1 MCKDETFLV
10 IRSAVIRIGSTYMQK
25 TYCCRWRFFPF
36 LRYSWW
42 PHQICSSGYIA
53 SRYGNSAM
61 AKTTPVAEWQI
72 GKLEAVTDAVICSLN
87 EFRGADQDY
96 RR

>member
-1 MCKDETFLV
+1 MVHIYAKNVLLPLAFLP
-10 IRSAVIRIGSTYMQK
+10 I
-25 TYCCRWRFFPF
+25 P
-36 LRYSWW
+36 SWW

-72 GKLEAVTDAVICSLN
+72 GKLEAVTDAVICPLN